1 MDTVDA
7 LLTWLLD
14 NKLIALD
21 TVRVWEAKAYL
32 AVDSGVRDMD
42 TLEALRSMVAWYRN
56 ESAQEA

>member
-14 NKLIALD
+14 NKLITLD
-21 TVRVWEAKAYL
+21 TMRVWEAKAYL

-56 ESAQEA
+56 ENAQEA